1 MTNNPPLVTMNG
13 KYNQTEAA
21 ALLGVDRKTIYRYIK
36 NGVLK
41 AHKGRSGRLF
51 LTGEDITRCWNLA

>member
-1 MTNNPPLVTMNG
+1 MTNNPPQVAMNG

-36 NGVLK
+36 SGLLK
-41 AHKGRSGRLF
+41 AHQGRSGRLF
-51 LTGEDITRCWNLA
+51 LTGEDIKRCWNLA

>member
-1 MTNNPPLVTMNG
+1 MNG

-36 NGVLK
+36 NGLLK
-41 AHKGRSGRLF
+41 AHQGRSGRLF